1 MGESVSCLYLST
13 LESSVIFLVEGRKK
27 WVKRNIPGIIYC
39 YFTTTLGGL
48 TWVKFFFLIL
58 SVYVFEKR
66 RIEVRWYI
74 ITKVYKE
81 NECKRRKVTGQL
93 KKYIYGKNV

>member
-1 MGESVSCLYLST
+1 MG
-13 LESSVIFLVEGRKK
+13 KK
-27 WVKRNIPGIIYC
+27 KYPWDHLLLFYNISWW
-39 YFTTTLGGL
+39 TNLGK
-48 TWVKFFFLIL
+48 VFFFLIL